1 MMEGFSEIMTF
12 EETAKY
18 LKIRKSKFYKIKEEN
33 KSPAVKIEF
42 KENNKVIISVPYNQ
56 ELIRKIKTIPGRR
69 WNPNEKYWKVPYD
82 ENLISRLLVLF
93 GENISIDPHFYLIP
107 LQKEL
112 SIRKY
117 SRRTIESYIRYNRD
131 FLLFANN
138 NPEEIENEDIKKYLY
153 YMMEKKNIS
162 ASTLN
167 IIINALRFYYGEI
180 LKRKFIYEIKRPRKD
195 RKLPVVLSREEIAK
209 ILSSVDNIKHKT
221 IFMLAYSAGL
231 RVSEVIRLKPEDI
244 NSKRKLIHIKGS
256 KGRKDRYTLLSET
269 VLKNLRE
276 YWNKYRPQKW
286 LFEGAREE
294 KNLSA
299 RTADKIF
306 KNACDKAGITKK
318 VSFHSLRHSFA
329 THLLEGGTD
338 LRYIQ
343 ELLGHAHSKTT
354 EVYTHVSRKNLG
366 KIVSPIDTI
375 NLNRR
380 EER

>member
-1 MMEGFSEIMTF
+1 MTF

-56 ELIRKIKTIPGRR
+56 ELIRKIKTISGRR

-82 ENLISRLLVLF
+82 ENLISSLLVFF

-117 SRRTIESYIRYNRD
+117 SRRTIKSYIRYNRD

-153 YMMEKKNIS
+153 YMVEKKNIS

-221 IFMLAYSAGL
+221 ILMLAYSAGL

-244 NSKRKLIHIKGS
+244 DSKRKLIHIKGS

-269 VLKNLRE
+269 VLKTLRE

-286 LFEGAREE
+286 LFEGAKEE
-294 KNLSA
+294 KHLSA

-306 KNACDKAGITKK
+306 KNAFDKAGITKK
-318 VSFHSLRHSFA
+318 VSFHSPSHSFA

-354 EVYTHVSRKNLG
+354 EVYTHVRRKNLG